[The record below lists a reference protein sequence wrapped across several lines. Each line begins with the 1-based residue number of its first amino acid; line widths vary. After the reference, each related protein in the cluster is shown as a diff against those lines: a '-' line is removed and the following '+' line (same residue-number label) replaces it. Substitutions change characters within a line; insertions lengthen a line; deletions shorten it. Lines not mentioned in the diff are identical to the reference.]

1 MGTKSETETVGRWTR
16 EVSTQLYQVENLTR
30 RNPSVHQH
38 GPSLPGIELMAYAKL
53 SIWTWAI
60 AWGLFAGEGL
70 DIVSPSF
77 HPIRYHS
84 TYPTARLLA
93 LRRGLPLPGTF
104 AGGPKCVSENN
115 KRDLFTRGE

>member
-60 AWGLFAGEGL
+60 AWGFVCWRGFGHCFA
-70 DIVSPSF
+70 IVSPDSVSF
-77 HPIRYHS
+77 HIPYCQVVGPEER
-84 TYPTARLLA
+84 PTVAWNFCRPYMLKNMSRVLHH
-93 LRRGLPLPGTF
+93 
-104 AGGPKCVSENN
+104 
-115 KRDLFTRGE
+115 